1 MRDEFFEFVGMCFK
15 RNISSNSLIL
25 LRDSMNNTNSYSRV
39 SSAIVA
45 ISGIGYSAIFSI
57 KVTSR
62 YKKKPVA
69 RLAFFTNPISIM
81 RELCLA
87 HTRRT
92 ADGLN

>member
-25 LRDSMNNTNSYSRV
+25 LRDSMNNANSYSRV

-62 YKKKPVA
+62 YKKSKSRDWLFYKPYINYAGTVSG
-69 RLAFFTNPISIM
+69 TYTPY
-81 RELCLA
+81 
-87 HTRRT
+87 
-92 ADGLN
+92 G